1 MLQISEGWVLGPELC
16 DMWTASDVLCCTASI
31 LHLVAIAL
39 DRYWAVTDVEY
50 ITRRSAWRIVA
61 MIIIIWTV
69 ALVVSVAPQFG
80 WKDPGYLDRINKE
93 KRCLVSQDIGYQIF
107 ATCATFY
114 VPLLAILVLY
124 WKIFQAARRRIHKRN
139 LRNPMYLANVKK
151 GTASITRKRFN
162 FFKKKPKIKADAE
175 TGATTNIALMDIPSS
190 CSAAE
195 SSQENAKGNDCHD
208 NNKLDHIGVE
218 RPLHF
223 NSNDTVACPSTKIFI
238 EASSMSTMITK
249 QIQKVKSKRDK
260 KQSLEAKR
268 EKKAAKTL
276 AIITGAFVICWLPF
290 FVMALAMPMCPG
302 CQINRYVSSFFLW
315 LGYFNSTLN
324 PIIYTVFSPE
334 FRQAFNRILCG
345 IHNSGLRTR

>member
-1 MLQISEGWVLGPELC
+1 MYVF
-16 DMWTASDVLCCTASI
+16 
-31 LHLVAIAL
+31 
-39 DRYWAVTDVEY
+39 RYWAVTDVEY
-50 ITRRSAWRIVA
+50 VTRRSAWRIVV

-80 WKDPGYLDRINKE
+80 WKDPGYLDRINLH

-114 VPLLAILVLY
+114 VPLLAILILY
-124 WKIFQAARRRIHKRN
+124 WKIFQAARRRIHKRA
-139 LRNPMYLANVKK
+139 LRNPAYGLNSNKNSSVA
-151 GTASITRKRFN
+151 RKRFN
-162 FFKKKPKIKADAE
+162 FFKKTPQIKCDLE
-175 TGATTNIALMDIPSS
+175 TGTCTNIALMDIPSS

-195 SSQENAKGNDCHD
+195 SSQENAAGGRNTDYHD
-208 NNKLDHIGVE
+208 FNTDRISVDKTL
-218 RPLHF
+218 
-223 NSNDTVACPSTKIFI
+223 NSNCANADIGPSTSKVLI
-238 EASSMSTMITK
+238 ETSMSTLITK

-260 KQSLEAKR
+260 KQSIEAKR

-290 FVMALAMPMCPG
+290 FVMALVMPMCPA
-302 CQINRYVSSFFLW
+302 CHINRYVSSFFLW

-324 PIIYTVFSPE
+324 PIIYTIFSPE

-345 IHNSGLRTR
+345 IHNSGIRNR

>member
-1 MLQISEGWVLGPELC
+1 M
-16 DMWTASDVLCCTASI
+16 
-31 LHLVAIAL
+31 
-39 DRYWAVTDVEY
+39 TDVEY
-50 ITRRSAWRIVA
+50 ITRRSAWRIVV

-80 WKDPGYLDRINKE
+80 WKDPGYMDRINLE
-93 KRCLVSQDIGYQIF
+93 KRCLISQDIGYQIF

-114 VPLLAILVLY
+114 VPLLAILILY
-124 WKIFQAARRRIHKRN
+124 WKIFQAARRRIHKRA
-139 LRNPMYLANVKK
+139 LRNPMSNINAAKN
-151 GTASITRKRFN
+151 AAMARKRFN
-162 FFKKKPKIKADAE
+162 FFRKSSKIKNGDLE
-175 TGATTNIALMDIPSS
+175 TGVTATNIALMDIPSS

-195 SSQENAKGNDCHD
+195 SSQENTTNRNTDNHD
-208 NNKLDHIGVE
+208 KLDRISVD
-218 RPLHF
+218 RSLNT
-223 NSNDTVACPSTKIFI
+223 NSNDSGPIASTTKIFI
-238 EASSMSTMITK
+238 ETSMSTLITK

-302 CQINRYVSSFFLW
+302 CHINRYVSSFFLW

-345 IHNSGLRTR
+345 IHNSGMRTR

>member
-1 MLQISEGWVLGPELC
+1 MITEYC
-16 DMWTASDVLCCTASI
+16 F
-31 LHLVAIAL
+31 
-39 DRYWAVTDVEY
+39 RYWAVTDVEY
-50 ITRRSAWRIVA
+50 VTRRSAWRIVF

-80 WKDPGYLDRINKE
+80 WKDPEYMDRINLE

-124 WKIFQAARRRIHKRN
+124 WKIFQAARRRIHKRA
-139 LRNPMYLANVKK
+139 LRNPAYGKNAVKNSTPGK
-151 GTASITRKRFN
+151 KRFN
-162 FFKKKPKIKADAE
+162 FFKKTRKIKGGDVE
-175 TGATTNIALMDIPSS
+175 TGNNTNIALMDVPSS
-190 CSAAE
+190 CSAAD
-195 SSQENAKGNDCHD
+195 SSQENANTKNSDFQDKMDRVSVEKGLN
-208 NNKLDHIGVE
+208 V
-218 RPLHF
+218 
-223 NSNDTVACPSTKIFI
+223 NSNDSNACSSKILI
-238 EASSMSTMITK
+238 ETSMSTLITK

-260 KQSLEAKR
+260 KQSIEAKR

-290 FVMALAMPMCPG
+290 FVMALVMPMCPG
-302 CQINRYVSSFFLW
+302 CHINRYVSSFFLW